1 MQVQRSTGDATA
13 LLIFLAH
20 VTSEASSLLEGGQSR
35 SSNVVIAR
43 PTSSTGEAA
52 LPITLPTQVQQLQH
66 SVIRPSL
73 GTHRRC
79 RSLNS
84 VLCHLVEVPVTN
96 PAIQVAVQSNQV
108 VEFSYRSRPAQ
119 PLPRST
125 RTTVANTLGNTSAC
139 SSPRPTKTV

>member
-20 VTSEASSLLEGGQSR
+20 VTSEASSLLEGGQSS
-35 SSNVVIAR
+35 SSNVAIAR

-84 VLCHLVEVPVTN
+84 VLCHLVEVPDMPSN
-96 PAIQVAVQSNQV
+96 LAIQVAVQSNQV
-108 VEFSYRSRPAQ
+108 VEY
-119 PLPRST
+119 T
-125 RTTVANTLGNTSAC
+125 RQYKCLGNSVTRRFGYNLC
-139 SSPRPTKTV
+139 P